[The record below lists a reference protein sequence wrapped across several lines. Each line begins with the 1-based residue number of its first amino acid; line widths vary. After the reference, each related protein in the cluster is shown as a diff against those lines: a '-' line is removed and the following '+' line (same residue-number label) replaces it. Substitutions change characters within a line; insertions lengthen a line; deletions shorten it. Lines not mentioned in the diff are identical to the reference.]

1 MLFSSKTRSV
11 FVSAGA
17 LVVLLAVA
25 SPAFAQDQPASNMD
39 IVRDKLK
46 ADKKLLVAEN
56 LGLTEAESQKF
67 WPVYEE
73 FQAELEG
80 LNERLGRTIDSYAVA
95 YNDMSLTD
103 EKAKALM
110 EEALTIEE
118 TAVEMKRKCLAK
130 LDGII
135 PAMKAV
141 RYLQMEGKIRAVIR
155 FDLAANIPLAE

>member
-1 MLFSSKTRSV
+1 MLFSSKIRNG
-11 FVSAGA
+11 FVWASAFG
-17 LVVLLAVA
+17 VLLAA
-25 SPAFAQDQPASNMD
+25 AAAFAQDQPASNMD
-39 IVRDKLK
+39 IMRDKLK

-73 FQAELEG
+73 YQAELEG
-80 LNERLGRTIDSYAVA
+80 LNERLGRTIEAYAVA

-110 EEALTIEE
+110 EEALTIEADE
-118 TAVEMKRKCLAK
+118 VELKRKYLAG
-130 LDGII
+130 LNGVI

-141 RYLQMEGKIRAVIR
+141 RYMQMESKIRALIR
-155 FDLAANIPLAE
+155 FDLAANIPLVE